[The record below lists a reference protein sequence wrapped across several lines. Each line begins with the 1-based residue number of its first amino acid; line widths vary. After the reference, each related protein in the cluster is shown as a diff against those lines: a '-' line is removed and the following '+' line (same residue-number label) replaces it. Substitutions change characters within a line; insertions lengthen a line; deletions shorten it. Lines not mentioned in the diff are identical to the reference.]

1 MAATPHRLRAR
12 RGLSP
17 ALHRVRRPP
26 AVPLPG
32 GRPVGLGA
40 LGDVDGRRPGPS
52 RATRTARAAP
62 AERGP
67 AVAMRWRLRE
77 GRARLQR
84 PEQMR
89 ATTRSSRRPAPR
101 SSASPASP
109 TSTCRTAACWTVGHI
124 CEAYDLN
131 VRHLAENALD
141 PVRGHADRDLQLR
154 FPGLIGRG
162 GRGRLRAELSSPGR
176 DRLAAI
182 PPAGGIAP
190 RSAPVGLLLE
200 IVEGVLRPTDG

>member
-1 MAATPHRLRAR
+1 MAPQGGESPPAATGADACYDEVVTPTGTAFVGEPGVTNEHVQDSCLLDRRA
-12 RGLSP
+12 
-17 ALHRVRRPP
+17 H
-26 AVPLPG
+26 
-32 GRPVGLGA
+32 
-40 LGDVDGRRPGPS
+40 
-52 RATRTARAAP
+52 
-62 AERGP
+62 
-67 AVAMRWRLRE
+67 
-77 GRARLQR
+77 
-84 PEQMR
+84 
-89 ATTRSSRRPAPR
+89 
-101 SSASPASP
+101 
-109 TSTCRTAACWTVGHI
+109 

-141 PVRGHADRDLQLR
+141 PARGHADRDLELR